1 MSNSHSGLPLSPRE
15 KQMLRR
21 LARGMSDH
29 MIALQLGGNPAQ
41 VTAQRQRLCQKLK
54 ISSQAEFVDAAAQL
68 AHWPT

>member
-1 MSNSHSGLPLSPRE
+1 
-15 KQMLRR
+15 MLRR

-54 ISSQAEFVDAAAQL
+54 ISSQAEFVDAAAD
-68 AHWPT
+68 